1 MSDTALGVSSTGGF
15 FLWHCQDD
23 FTLFGPKM
31 DWRLATG
38 DWRLATGDWRLA
50 TGDWLYTALM
60 AKIAREA

>member
-38 DWRLATGDWRLA
+38 DWRLAVHRAHGQNCSW
-50 TGDWLYTALM
+50 G
-60 AKIAREA
+60 I